1 MNPHGEAFPAHLKP
15 MLATAGPLPHGEN
28 WVFELKW
35 DGVRALVG
43 HQTSHQAG
51 NETSHQT
58 GNETSRQTGGLRIWT
73 RNGNVV
79 TATYPELEPLTRVLE
94 DHDVVLDGE
103 IVAFDT
109 QGRPSFLRIQQRLGV
124 SARDA
129 VIRSRTNPVVFV
141 AFDIVHLDAM
151 STRSLPWHQRRRLLE
166 QVLPEGASWRLSTVH
181 TDGIALS
188 EATRAADLEGVVA
201 KRIDSSYHPG
211 TRSPSWI
218 KVKNNT
224 IDEFVIGG
232 WVPGE
237 GRRES
242 MIGALL
248 LGIPESDAPDAPL
261 RWIGKAGTGF
271 TMAELEK
278 LHRLLEPDRRATRA
292 FTNDPGEPNAIW
304 VTPRHRCFV
313 EYREWTPE
321 GIMRFPSY
329 KGLVAD
335 HPAGLAGV
343 EEE

>member
-1 MNPHGEAFPAHLKP
+1 MNPHGEAFPAHLRP
-15 MLATAGPLPHGEN
+15 MLATAGPLPSGDN

-43 HQTSHQAG
+43 HQTRDPKTPIDPQHS
-51 NETSHQT
+51 
-58 GNETSRQTGGLRIWT
+58 GLRIWT

-79 TATYPELEPLTRVLE
+79 TSSYPELEPLAEQL
-94 DHDVVLDGE
+94 DHHDVVLDGE
-103 IVAFDT
+103 IVAFDAE
-109 QGRPSFLRIQQRLGV
+109 GRPSFLRIQQRLGV
-124 SARDA
+124 SGPDA
-129 VIRSRTNPVVFV
+129 IIRARTNPIVFV

-166 QVLPEGASWRLSTVH
+166 QLLHDGASWRLCTVH
-181 TDGIALS
+181 TDGAALS
-188 EATRAADLEGVVA
+188 AATRAVDLEGIVA
-201 KRIDSSYHPG
+201 KRIDAPYNPG
-211 TRSPSWI
+211 TRSPAWI

-248 LGIPESDAPDAPL
+248 LGIPESDAPDAAL

-271 TMAELEK
+271 SMAELEK
-278 LHRLLEPDRRATRA
+278 LHRLLEPDRRPTRA
-292 FTNDPGEPNAIW
+292 FTNDPAEPTAIW

-313 EYREWTPE
+313 EYREWTQE

-343 EEE
+343 

>member
-1 MNPHGEAFPAHLKP
+1 MNSHGEAFPAHLKP
-15 MLATAGPLPHGEN
+15 MLATAGPLPSGDK

-35 DGVRALVG
+35 DGVRALIG
-43 HQTSHQAG
+43 HQSKNREG
-51 NETSHQT
+51 E
-58 GNETSRQTGGLRIWT
+58 RLRIWT

-79 TATYPELEPLTRVLE
+79 TSTYPELQLLSAELE

-124 SARDA
+124 NARDA
-129 VIRSRTNPVVFV
+129 AIRARTNPVVFV
-141 AFDIVHLDAM
+141 AFDIVHLDGM
-151 STRSLPWHQRRRLLE
+151 STRSLPWHQRRSLLE
-166 QVLPEGASWRLSTVH
+166 QVLTDGASWRLSTVH
-181 TDGIALS
+181 TDGASLS

-201 KRIDSSYHPG
+201 KRFDAPYNPN

-248 LGIPESDAPDAPL
+248 LGIPESDAPDAGL

-278 LHRLLEPDRRATRA
+278 LYRLLEPDRRPTRA
-292 FTNDPGEPNAIW
+292 FTNDPVEPTAVW

-313 EYREWTPE
+313 EYREWTSE